1 MQTIKTS
8 AALFLILTGLMMPVL
23 SLIIISD
30 MQIAQALAL
39 CGFFPVMLG
48 AYFLEL

>member
-30 MQIAQALAL
+30 MQIAQALG
-39 CGFFPVMLG
+39 GFFPVMLG